1 MVNCVVMTRMFTC
14 CVYCGV
20 LAMMNCAYF
29 GAGLLLVLCSFEF
42 VVTCLPS
49 SVMFTCTLLCCVVL
63 TIVCSCL
70 LRCVNIVFG
79 VFSHVVLT
87 VLLSFC
93 TVLCFSV
100 VVAVKY
106 YIVICL
112 FNCNAG
118 L

>member
-1 MVNCVVMTRMFTC
+1 M
-14 CVYCGV
+14 
-20 LAMMNCAYF
+20 YF
-29 GAGLLLVLCSFEF
+29 VVLCY
-42 VVTCLPS
+42 
-49 SVMFTCTLLCCVVL
+49 VVL
-63 TIVCSCL
+63 TIVCSFL
-70 LRCVNIVFG
+70 LCCVNIVFG

-100 VVAVKY
+100 VVAVNLY

-112 FNCNAG
+112 FNCNAV